1 MKNKEYTQLFAVVKN
16 KIEHAQIKTV
26 AVANSQMLWLY
37 WQLGNII
44 LTSQAAKGW
53 GAKVI
58 DFLSADLKKEFPH
71 MKGFS
76 ARNLKYMRAFASSYN
91 LEIIQ
96 QYNLVA
102 DKLRTENISQKL
114 VSQYLLSEQSVFVQQ
129 AVAQIQ
135 NTDNQT
141 NTIKKSCS

>member
-1 MKNKEYTQLFAVVKN
+1 
-16 KIEHAQIKTV
+16 
-26 AVANSQMLWLY
+26 
-37 WQLGNII
+37 
-44 LTSQAAKGW
+44 
-53 GAKVI
+53 
-58 DFLSADLKKEFPH
+58 

-114 VSQYLLSEQSVFVQQ
+114 VSRYLLSEQSVFVQQ
-129 AVAQIQ
+129 AVAQIHFVLI
-135 NTDNQT
+135 
-141 NTIKKSCS
+141 IKQIRLCNRLFLKN